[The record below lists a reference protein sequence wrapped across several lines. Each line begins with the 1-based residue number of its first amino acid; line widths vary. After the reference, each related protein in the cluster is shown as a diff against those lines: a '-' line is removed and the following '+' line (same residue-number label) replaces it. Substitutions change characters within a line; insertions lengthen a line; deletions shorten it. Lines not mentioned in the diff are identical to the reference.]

1 MVNNWGFFFI
11 QAGIPM
17 LKLFDNVKDV
27 FQYRMQNP
35 VASNEKQFGRHV
47 GRAYDRLLKF
57 MDGANTLL
65 AQMGSNEKPWQ
76 NESEFNVF
84 VARRILQLLSG
95 GFCLINDDHKAALM
109 DSRARY
115 RRETANVL
123 LPRE

>member
-1 MVNNWGFFFI
+1 M

-84 VARRILQLLSG
+84 VARRILQPLSG
-95 GFCLINDDHKAALM
+95 GFCLIKDDHKAALM

-115 RRETANVL
+115 RGEKANVL
-123 LPRE
+123 LPQE